1 MVTIPEGGTI
11 QVMARLND
19 GDPPGIEVHT
29 YPTGRERSFIF
40 LATFQ

>member
-19 GDPPGIEVHT
+19 GDPPGIEVHI
-29 YPTGRERSFIF
+29 PPMERSFIF